1 MSLPKS
7 DIDGL
12 TNVCFEA
19 LQTDNAK
26 HRLSDPDD
34 SVHNVAFDSTTIT
47 QESHN
52 GYAMRCIVAKVTEGK
67 YITKIGYRGIGHP
80 DSPAFSS
87 CTCPAAQYSKDS
99 TKDCKHVI
107 KLAQESHAKLLHME
121 PAPEPKV
128 DHLQL
133 LRDANHTT
141 NVGGKE
147 YVLYSGLIWLAHKT
161 GLSSIDTEM
170 LVCDFDKDVFI
181 FRATASGENGTFTGI
196 GDATPKNCKG
206 MVATCKPRM
215 AETRAKARALKD
227 YLSVAMCAFDEREK

>member
-1 MSLPKS
+1 MSLPAT
-7 DIDGL
+7 DITGL
-12 TNVCFEA
+12 LNVCFEVFS
-19 LQTDNAK
+19 TDHAK
-26 HRLSDPDD
+26 DRYLDPDD
-34 SVHNVAFDSTTIT
+34 SIHDVTFESTTIS
-47 QESHN
+47 QESDN
-52 GYAMRCIVAKVTEGK
+52 GYAMRCIVAKGD

-80 DSPAFSS
+80 EDPGFTS
-87 CTCPAAQYSKDS
+87 CTCKAFQFPKDNI
-99 TKDCKHVI
+99 KDCKHII
-107 KLAQESHAKLLHME
+107 KLAQQSHAKLLHMK

-128 DHLQL
+128 DQLQL
-133 LRDANHTT
+133 LRAANHTT

-161 GLSSIDTEM
+161 GLASIDTEM

-181 FRATASGENGTFTGI
+181 FRATASGDNGTFTGI

-227 YLSVAMCAFDEREK
+227 YLSVAMCALDEREK